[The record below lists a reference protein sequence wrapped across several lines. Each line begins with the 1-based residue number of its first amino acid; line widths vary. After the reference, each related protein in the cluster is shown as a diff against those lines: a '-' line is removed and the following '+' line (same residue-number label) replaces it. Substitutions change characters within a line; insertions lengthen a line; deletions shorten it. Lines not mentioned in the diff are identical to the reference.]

1 MYLVKPPYLLRRLS
15 DKNIH
20 WEVKTQEKIL
30 YYTFDDGPIPEL
42 TPKVLQILK
51 KYNAKATFFMVADN
65 IQKHKDVYQQVIDEG
80 HVIGNHSYNHV
91 KGWKLSDKEYYD
103 NIEQANKIINSKL
116 FRPPYGQITPK
127 QIKELSKKYHIIL
140 WSVLSG
146 DYDKKTSPEKCLN
159 NIIRNAKKGSIIVLH
174 DNIKAET
181 NLLFAL
187 EESLFHYSKLGYRFH
202 NLENIYD

>member
-80 HVIGNHSYNHV
+80 HAVGNHSYNHV

-146 DYDKKTSPEKCLN
+146 DYDKKTSPKKCLN
-159 NIIRNAKKGSIIVLH
+159 NIIRNAKNGSIIVLH

-187 EESLFHYSKLGYRFH
+187 EESLIHYSKLGYRFH
-202 NLENIYD
+202 NLENVYD

>member
-1 MYLVKPPYLLRRLS
+1 LS

>member
-80 HVIGNHSYNHV
+80 HAIGNHSYNHV

-181 NLLFAL
+181 NMLFAL
-187 EESLFHYSKLGYRFH
+187 EESLIHYSKLGYRFH